1 MDMGKWKQKLWR
13 SSRWRLLW
21 QYTDQGNGSCYCS
34 LWRRHLLC
42 AVKDDYTLW
51 SWGDNNLG
59 QLGNGTYNSSVTPV
73 QIMSNVKSVCAGKD
87 FALALTNNGD
97 VYRWGAVN
105 GHEVEGGNLPRKI
118 ADHVVSIS
126 AEYLRCSALKM
137 RWHRTQMGR
146 R

>member
-1 MDMGKWKQKLWR
+1 MDHVIAASGGD
-13 SSRWRLLW
+13 
-21 QYTDQGNGSCYCS
+21 TFFV
-34 LWRRHLLC
+34 

-105 GHEVEGGNLPRKI
+105 GHEVEGAICLVKSLI
-118 ADHVVSIS
+118 
-126 AEYLRCSALKM
+126 M
-137 RWHRTQMGR
+137 
-146 R
+146 